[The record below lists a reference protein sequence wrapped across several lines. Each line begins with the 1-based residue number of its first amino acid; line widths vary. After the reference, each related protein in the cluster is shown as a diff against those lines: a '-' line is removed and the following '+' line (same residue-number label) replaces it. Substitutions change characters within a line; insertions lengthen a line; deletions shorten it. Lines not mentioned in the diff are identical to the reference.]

1 MLEVLKSRYITG
13 LSASS
18 WRKARPFAAPSA
30 IFILMDHGRGRDPA
44 YKTSDTR
51 ENQTRCNLK
60 AEYYQ
65 KAATVN
71 KPTLSHF
78 TVNASRGSVE

>member
-1 MLEVLKSRYITG
+1 
-13 LSASS
+13 
-18 WRKARPFAAPSA
+18 
-30 IFILMDHGRGRDPA
+30 MDHGRGRDPA

-51 ENQTRCNLK
+51 EHQTRCNLK